1 MIATKEGAGHVSSY
15 RYVKMRVPPELHD
28 QEHDE
33 QDSAAYRKERAYPKK
48 GQEANSVKVFHR

>member
-1 MIATKEGAGHVSSY
+1 M
-15 RYVKMRVPPELHD
+15 PPELHD

-48 GQEANSVKVFHR
+48 GQEDNCVKVFHR